1 MHRSTRRLVAILF
14 TDIVG
19 STAIMQKDEQTAV
32 SVNKRYVT
40 VLKQCVLSR
49 GGEIL
54 NDYGDGSLCCF
65 SSATEAMQC
74 AIEIQKELQTEPKVP
89 LRIGLHVGEI
99 FFDDGKV
106 LGDGVNVAS
115 RVQSLGIANSILFS
129 AEINSKIKNQQE
141 FKTVSLGKFHFKNVD
156 GPMAVFALTN
166 DGLAVPKKEQIEG
179 KLKNETSKNNLSAVR
194 KLILTAGIVLLV
206 MASIFLYNYFNNNKF
221 TGKDK
226 SIAVLP
232 FKNMS
237 GNKDN
242 EYFSDGITEEITTQ
256 LAKIAHL
263 KVISRTTAMLYKNSK
278 KSVKE
283 IAEEMSVSS
292 ILEGSV
298 QQSGKEIRI
307 TAQLIDANTQEH
319 IWAEHYDQKNLNDLF
334 SMQSEVAQNIA
345 EQLDAHLSSEEK
357 NNIEKKSTTNPEAYN
372 LYLKGRY
379 FWNKRNAPSLKK
391 GIVYFDSAI
400 ALDPMYSKAYSGM
413 ADCYASLGYGS
424 FLAPSDAALKAQA
437 AALKALQLDSTL
449 AEPHASLGYIK
460 FYYSWDW
467 HGAEQEFLK
476 AISLNPNY
484 EIAYDWYGVFLTA
497 MGRLEDARKVIEK
510 AQQIAPL
517 SAFINT
523 DMGFNLYYG
532 KNYDKAIQSLK
543 STIDLNFDFLLAH
556 LWLARTYQ
564 AMKMYKE
571 ALEEYQTAQT
581 IAPNWV
587 PTVAGI
593 GNIYGLTGQKIEAK
607 KILDSLKEMSAQK
620 YVTPYGVALVYAGL
634 GETDKVFEYLEKAY
648 QDRSNWLVW
657 LKLDPRWDS
666 VRSDKRFI
674 DLVKKVG
681 LPS

>member
-1 MHRSTRRLVAILF
+1 MHQSTRRLAAILF

-65 SSATEAMQC
+65 SSGTEAMLC
-74 AIEIQKELQTEPKVP
+74 AIEIQKELQTAPKVP

-156 GPMAVFALTN
+156 GPMEVFALTN
-166 DGLAVPKKEQIEG
+166 DGLAVPKKEQVEG
-179 KLKNETSKNNLSAVR
+179 KLKNETSKNNLSVVR

-206 MASIFLYNYFNNNKF
+206 VASIFIYNYFNKNKF

-232 FKNMS
+232 FKNLS

-283 IAEEMSVSS
+283 IAEEMGVSS

-298 QQSGKEIRI
+298 QQSGQEIRI

-319 IWAEHYDQKNLNDLF
+319 IWAEHYDQKNLNDIF

-379 FWNKRNAPSLKK
+379 FWNQRNAPSLKR
-391 GIVYFDSAI
+391 GIAYFDSAI
-400 ALDPMYSKAYSGM
+400 AVDPLYSKAYSGI

-437 AALKALQLDSTL
+437 AALKALELDSTL

-476 AISLNPNY
+476 AIALNPNY

-523 DMGFNLYYG
+523 DMGFNLYYE

-543 STIDLNFDFLLAH
+543 STLEINPNFLLAH

-607 KILDSLKEMSAQK
+607 KILDSLKEMSSQK

-648 QDRSNWLVW
+648 HDRSNWLVW

-666 VRSDKRFI
+666 VRYDKRFI